1 MPKVTQQTYGQ
12 PDSDPLGPA
21 EPLARRQAAS
31 GQCTLLTGRPQNPA
45 PSMVCA
51 RSRQQLHPWLGRE
64 HGGLCA
70 WVSLAR
76 RLGSDVSG
84 EARTSLRSPLLDQA

>member
-1 MPKVTQQTYGQ
+1 MPRVTQQTYGQ
-12 PDSDPLGPA
+12 PDSDALGPA
-21 EPLARRQAAS
+21 EPWARGQSAS

-51 RSRQQLHPWLGRE
+51 RSRQQLHPWPGRE

-70 WVSLAR
+70 WVSLAG
-76 RLGSDVSG
+76 RLGSDVSA
-84 EARTSLRSPLLDQA
+84 EAQTSLWSPRLDQA